1 MINMSSTYTNGNL
14 LMAKSDGKTSLF
26 SHLLDCWKV
35 TRFIVEN
42 SPLASRES
50 LLKDAEICAITHDVG
65 KAAKGFQ
72 EVLMGK
78 KKNWKG
84 KRHEIISA
92 AFLSHLPNIKE
103 EQIMAV
109 ITHHR
114 TIPDPIEMH
123 KKKLPPEQ
131 ICTIEDEYTG
141 CPSQFQKML
150 MEFLENREEFL
161 KCWNKIC
168 NITDN
173 QNLSIKDLPEIK
185 NIQIDG
191 RWLESDR
198 YGQKAIA
205 SPEQRKYA
213 SVLRGILMSADHI
226 ASASYVKPEDLPKPI
241 IASEISIFKKNEQP
255 FPFQERMRNIRGNAI
270 LQAPTGSGK
279 TKAALNWVMSNQRQN
294 GRIFYALPY
303 TASINAMH
311 ETLKKI
317 YGAENIG
324 LLHYKNAEHIYTML
338 ENDID
343 SKSKDEMAREVA
355 SLSREIFY
363 PIKTCTPHQILR
375 FMLMGKGWE
384 QALIEFPE
392 GCFIFDEIHAYEP
405 KILGLLLASVKW
417 INRMGGK
424 CLFLSATFPK
434 FIVELL
440 KENLSIPD
448 ENILSPNP
456 HLKRD
461 KEILNKKRHILEVKE
476 GTILDVLNSDKRFED
491 SGVRKLIICNNIRTS
506 QMVYDIMIERF
517 GKEDVVLLHS
527 KFAQKD
533 RDLIEKSILNNQP
546 TNLVATQVI
555 EVSLNIDYEI
565 GLTEPAPIDAL
576 IQRFGRVNRYG
587 HRAPEPVIVAT
598 KQVNKY
604 EIYPEEI
611 TEKTLRELK
620 KFFTNSVLS
629 ETDLVDVSNVI
640 YSEGF
645 TGKRKT
651 EFEKA
656 LSNEFLLNFEDNII
670 VGSYRDWID
679 DIIEEM
685 DFRKDVLPSCYLGE
699 YRKLISEKRWIE
711 ADMLL
716 VPIRIGEFK
725 RLMELGYIE
734 EKSLDNPK
742 KNVFVVTSP
751 YDQKRGLTTIGL
763 KKKNYGVVY

>member
-1 MINMSSTYTNGNL
+1 MINMSSTSTNGNQ
-14 LMAKSDGKTSLF
+14 LMAKSDGKTTLYAHLF
-26 SHLLDCWKV
+26 DCWKA

-92 AFLSHLPNIKE
+92 AFLSHLPDIKA

-114 TIPDPIEMH
+114 TIPDHIEMH

-150 MEFLENREEFL
+150 MEFIENREEFL
-161 KCWNKIC
+161 KSWNKIC
-168 NITDN
+168 NITGN
-173 QNLSIKDLPEIK
+173 QNLSIMDLPEIK

-191 RWLESDR
+191 RWLESNR

-205 SPEQRKYA
+205 SLEQRKDA
-213 SVLRGILMSADHI
+213 SLLRGILMSADHL
-226 ASASYVKPEDLPKPI
+226 ASSSHINLEDLPRPI
-241 IASEISIFKKNEQP
+241 KATEIPLFDMTEQA
-255 FPFQERMRNIRGNAI
+255 FPFQEKMSEIRGNAI

-279 TKAALNWVMSNQRQN
+279 TKAALNWVKANQEQN
-294 GRIFYALPY
+294 GKIFYVLPY
-303 TASINAMH
+303 TASINAMY

-317 YGAENIG
+317 YGEKNIG
-324 LLHYKNAEHIYTML
+324 LLHYRNAEHIYTML
-338 ENDID
+338 EEDMEDMDNEAID
-343 SKSKDEMAREVA
+343 KIAREMA
-355 SLSREIFY
+355 SLSREIFH
-363 PIKTCTPHQILR
+363 PVKTCTPHQIIR

-384 QALIEFPE
+384 QALIEFPK

-405 KILGLLLASVKW
+405 KILGLLIASARW
-417 INRMGGK
+417 INKMGGK

-434 FIVELL
+434 FIVKIL
-440 KENLSIPD
+440 KENLLIPD
-448 ENILSPNP
+448 ENIITPNP
-456 HLKRD
+456 KLKRD
-461 KEILNKKRHILEVKE
+461 KEVIDKKRHILEVQE
-476 GTILDVLNSDKRFED
+476 GTILDILDKDERFNAPD
-491 SGVRKLIICNNIRTS
+491 TKKLIICNHIKTS
-506 QMVYDIMIERF
+506 QMVYDWLTKRF
-517 GKEDVVLLHS
+517 EDENVVLLHS
-527 KFAQKD
+527 KFTQKD
-533 RDLIEKSILNNQP
+533 RNRIEKSILNDEP
-546 TNLVATQVI
+546 INLVATQVI

-565 GLTEPAPIDAL
+565 CLTEPAPIDAL

-587 HRAPEPVIVAT
+587 NRQPEPVIVAT
-598 KQVNKY
+598 EQLNKH

-611 TEKTLRELK
+611 TNKTMEKLK
-620 KFFTNSVLS
+620 NFAKQILS
-629 ETDLVDVSNVI
+629 ETDLVDLSNSV

-645 TGKRKT
+645 TDKRKR

-670 VGSYRDWID
+670 AGTYRDWVD
-679 DIIEEM
+679 EIIEKM
-685 DFRKDVLPSCYLGE
+685 DFRKDVLPALYLEE
-699 YRKLISEKRWIE
+699 YTKLISEKRWIK
-711 ADMLL
+711 ADMQL

-734 EKSLDNPK
+734 ERSLEASK
-742 KNVFVVTSP
+742 KTVFVATCP
-751 YDQKRGLTTIGL
+751 YDPKRGLTTTGL
-763 KKKNYGVVY
+763 EKKSKIF